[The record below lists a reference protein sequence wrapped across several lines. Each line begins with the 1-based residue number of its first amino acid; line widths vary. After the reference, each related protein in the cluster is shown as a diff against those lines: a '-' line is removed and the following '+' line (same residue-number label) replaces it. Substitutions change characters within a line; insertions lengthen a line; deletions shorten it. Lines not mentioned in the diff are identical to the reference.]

1 MLTMFSEAKAYRD
14 RGWSVI
20 PLIGKK
26 PAVPWKEYQER
37 QPTLGELAAWYG
49 VATETRYNIGVVTG
63 AVSGV
68 TVVDCDTREDAVWWW
83 KNRTRTGLISVTG
96 RGVHFWYKYAPMRNV
111 AHFDGHAI
119 DVRGDG
125 GYVVAPPSIHPSG
138 KPYEWAKEGELAE
151 FDPEWF
157 TQNDLPGCASER
169 GVGGTGTASVARDVR
184 DIDSYLSRIES
195 VQGEGGSRG
204 LVRAVSVLRDAGLS
218 EAEAMQKLMLWNAGP
233 TVRPPWTLE
242 ELGRAVTRTFRR

>member
-1 MLTMFSEAKAYRD
+1 MFSVAQSYIE

-20 PLIGKK
+20 PLCGKK
-26 PAVPWKEYQER
+26 PAVPWKQSQER
-37 QPTLGELAAWYG
+37 PATLGEIAHWFGA
-49 VATETRYNIGVVTG
+49 VTETRYNIGVVTG

-96 RGVHFWYKYAPMRNV
+96 RGVHFWYAYAPIRNLC
-111 AHFDGHAI
+111 HFEGHAI

-125 GYVVAPPSIHPSG
+125 GYVVAPPSLHPSG
-138 KPYEWAKEGELAE
+138 KPYEWKQEGELAE

-157 TQNDLPGCASER
+157 AQNDLPGCASSR
-169 GVGGTGTASVARDVR
+169 GVGGTDTDSVARDVR
-184 DIDSYLSRIES
+184 DVDAYLACIES
-195 VQGEGGSRG
+195 VQNEGGSRG
-204 LVRAVSVLRDAGLS
+204 LIRACAVCRDAGMS
-218 EAEAMQKLMLWNAGP
+218 EAEAMQKLMVWNVGP
-233 TVRPPWTLE
+233 TVQPPWSMA